1 MRSNVYSL
9 VSRATSSILLSRA
22 SIRPWAAVG
31 PAAAVA
37 AGAVT
42 VSIYGI
48 DRRPGWD
55 CATVLWP
62 ASFWAGKFLLCAAV
76 SGGGRQRKLLE
87 IGQIFV
93 LDVDLQRRQDA
104 HHGAVEGNRQD
115 QVGEALGVEF
125 FAQVREGG
133 IGNGQFRRH
142 FTSRMEHGF
151 GQRLQIG
158 GAALRL
164 GGDGADVVVADAE
177 IAADLDVMGI
187 LIGRP
192 REVADLED

>member
-87 IGQIFV
+87 IGQIFF
-93 LDVDLQRRQDA
+93 LDVDLQRRQHA

-133 IGNGQFRRH
+133 VVNGQFRRH
-142 FTSRMEHGF
+142 FTGRLEHGWP
-151 GQRLQIG
+151 
-158 GAALRL
+158 AAPDRWCGLASRRRWR
-164 GGDGADVVVADAE
+164 GC
-177 IAADLDVMGI
+177 
-187 LIGRP
+187 R
-192 REVADLED
+192 RR